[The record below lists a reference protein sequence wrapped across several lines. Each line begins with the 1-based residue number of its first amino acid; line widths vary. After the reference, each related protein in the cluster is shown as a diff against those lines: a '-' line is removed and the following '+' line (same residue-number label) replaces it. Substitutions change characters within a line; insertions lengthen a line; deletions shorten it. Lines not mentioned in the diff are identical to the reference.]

1 MNKRLLEDYALCSLA
16 DATAVAHAMIVIT
29 VLSFNGAPSDGRS
42 ASFDELGGSIGR
54 ADTNQLVLPDPER
67 SISRVHAQVVFRNG
81 GYALVDRGSNA
92 VLVNGQPVGNGR
104 EVPLRDGDQ
113 VQVGGYLLGVSMGQR
128 SAAAK
133 DPFADLFGDTYGVAK
148 PHPMTEPGVRRRA
161 GAAASAAPAAPVAP
175 VAPPLPSSAAFDLF
189 APSPPAA
196 SSPLFAP
203 PAAPSPAAPSLGEA
217 HPIPADW
224 DPFAPDTP
232 ARATAAPAALHDPH
246 AALIPDLPLD
256 TPSQESSLDSLFGLG
271 GGSAPADPLARSLP
285 EAARRNTAGAEDPLQ
300 ALFNDKPPAAA
311 PVADH
316 ASELNTPW
324 TAAPLQDA
332 TARPPQPKGAV
343 FSWEQPSREGRVVAQ
358 PGVRRADGPADEI
371 PKTVPLTQPL
381 GQPVTQPSTQP
392 STQPLS
398 REFSQ
403 PLSQPLSQPIT
414 QPLTRPIPQPPAPPA
429 PAAPPADFDEPMTM
443 VSPRPVPP
451 RASAAPVT
459 SPPPAAAAAPDA
471 LLAAFRDG
479 LGLPG
484 VPAALG
490 EDEMRLLGRLLRE
503 SAQGTVQLLLSRAAL
518 KREMR
523 AEVTV
528 IAARENN
535 PLKFSPSAEVALQY
549 LLGGP
554 KPGFLPPEQAM
565 RDAYNDL
572 RAHQLGMMAG
582 MRSALDGVLQRF
594 DPAVLEGQIAKRS
607 GLGALLGGNRR
618 AQLWEQFQ
626 ALYSQLS
633 REASDDFHQLFGKA
647 FLAAYEDYIDQLQ
660 SQPGDGR

>member
-1 MNKRLLEDYALCSLA
+1 
-16 DATAVAHAMIVIT
+16 MIVIT

-128 SAAAK
+128 SAAVK

-148 PHPMTEPGVRRRA
+148 SHPMTEPGVRRRA
-161 GAAASAAPAAPVAP
+161 DAPAPAVPSTPAAPP
-175 VAPPLPSSAAFDLF
+175 SSSSAAFDLF

-196 SSPLFAP
+196 GNQPPAAPSPLPFAPAAPSSSPLFAP
-203 PAAPSPAAPSLGEA
+203 PSPAASSPLFAPSPAPSSAAPSSGGL

-232 ARATAAPAALHDPH
+232 SRATAAPAVLHDPH
-246 AALIPDLPLD
+246 AGLLPDLPLD

-285 EAARRNTAGAEDPLQ
+285 EAAKRNTAGAEDPLQ

-332 TARPPQPKGAV
+332 AARPPQPKGAV
-343 FSWEQPSREGRVVAQ
+343 FSWEQPSREGRVVTQ
-358 PGVRRADGPADEI
+358 PGARRADAPADEI
-371 PKTVPLTQPL
+371 PKTVPL
-381 GQPVTQPSTQP
+381 
-392 STQPLS
+392 
-398 REFSQ
+398 
-403 PLSQPLSQPIT
+403 SQPIT
-414 QPLTRPIPQPPAPPA
+414 QPFTRPIAQPVAPPA
-429 PAAPPADFDEPMTM
+429 PAAPPADDDEPLTM
-443 VSPRPVPP
+443 VSPRPAPP
-451 RASAAPVT
+451 RAPAAPVAPST
-459 SPPPAAAAAPDA
+459 AGSAAAPAPSFAPSAQASSSATPARSAAPDA

-479 LGLPG
+479 LGLPD

-490 EDEMRLLGRLLRE
+490 EEEMRLLGRLLRE

-554 KPGFLPPEQAM
+554 KPGFLAPEQAM

-594 DPAVLEGQIAKRS
+594 DPAVLEGQIARRS

-647 FLAAYEDYIDQLQ
+647 FLAAYEEYIEQLQ
-660 SQPGDGR
+660 SHPGDGR